1 MSKRKNRKYSQE
13 YKQEAVE
20 LAKKLGLSEA
30 SRKLEIPLSNLER
43 WKSGKNSYSIEKSQD
58 IVKLQS
64 EVKRLKKELAEEKA
78 IVEMLKK
85 ATAFFSKERE
95 K

>member
-1 MSKRKNRKYSQE
+1 MKKKERRKYSQE
-13 YKQEAVE
+13 YRQEAIE
-20 LAKKLGLSEA
+20 LAKKLGISEA
-30 SRKLEIPLSNLER
+30 GRKLDISLSNLQR
-43 WKSGKNSYSIEKSQD
+43 WKSQKNVPVEKSQD

-64 EVKRLKKELAEEKA
+64 EVRRLKKELAEEKA

-85 ATAFFSKERE
+85 ATAFFLKENG

>member
-1 MSKRKNRKYSQE
+1 MKKKERRKYSQE
-13 YKQEAVE
+13 YRQEALE
-20 LAKKLGLSEA
+20 LAKKLGISEA
-30 SRKLEIPLSNLER
+30 SRKLDISLSNLQR
-43 WKSGKNSYSIEKSQD
+43 WKSQKNAPVEKSQD

-64 EVKRLKKELAEEKA
+64 EVRRLKKELAEEKA

-85 ATAFFSKERE
+85 ATVFFSKESG

>member
-1 MSKRKNRKYSQE
+1 MKKKERRKYSQE
-13 YKQEAVE
+13 YRQEALE
-20 LAKKLGLSEA
+20 LAKKLGISEA
-30 SRKLEIPLSNLER
+30 SRKLDISLSNLQR
-43 WKSGKNSYSIEKSQD
+43 WKSQKNAPVEKFQD

-64 EVKRLKKELAEEKA
+64 EVRRLKKELAEEKA

-85 ATAFFSKERE
+85 ATVFFSKESG

>member
-1 MSKRKNRKYSQE
+1 MKKKERRKYSQE
-13 YKQEAVE
+13 YRQEALE
-20 LAKKLGLSEA
+20 LAKKLGISEA
-30 SRKLEIPLSNLER
+30 SRKLDISLSNFQR
-43 WKSGKNSYSIEKSQD
+43 WKSQKNTPVEKFQD

-64 EVKRLKKELAEEKA
+64 EVRRLKKELAEEKA

-85 ATAFFSKERE
+85 ATVFFSKESG

>member
-1 MSKRKNRKYSQE
+1 MKKKERRKYSQE
-13 YKQEAVE
+13 YRQEALE
-20 LAKKLGLSEA
+20 LAKKLGISEA
-30 SRKLEIPLSNLER
+30 SRKLDISLSNLQR
-43 WKSGKNSYSIEKSQD
+43 WESQKNAPVEKSQD

-64 EVKRLKKELAEEKA
+64 EVRRLKKELAEEKA

-85 ATAFFSKERE
+85 ATVFFSKESG